1 MASRCRKPGSEDPLG
16 AALAAALVGP
26 TAGSALPEQF
36 AGYADAVRATREL
49 LITCKPGGP
58 VALLLEGA
66 VGTAIALNE
75 LPAQRARA
83 VWAAIREGACY
94 KTLDARLKLW
104 VDLFAA
110 VGARDANGMSDAGTR
125 ALETAPHPFA
135 RDYALGAAAAAE
147 IALKR
152 PALADR
158 LLALYPFSQ
167 ESPWTSFLRE
177 ASAGKSIAAK

>member
-1 MASRCRKPGSEDPLG
+1 M
-16 AALAAALVGP
+16 
-26 TAGSALPEQF
+26 
-36 AGYADAVRATREL
+36 
-49 LITCKPGGP
+49 
-58 VALLLEGA
+58 LLEGA
-66 VGTAIALNE
+66 VGTAIAVNE

-125 ALETAPHPFA
+125 ALETAPNPFA
-135 RDYALGAAAAAE
+135 RDYALSAAAAAE
-147 IALKR
+147 ISLKR

-158 LLALYPFSQ
+158 LLAPIRSRR
-167 ESPWTSFLRE
+167 SRRGR
-177 ASAGKSIAAK
+177 ASCARRAPASRSRRNDIYIAARASRP